1 MCPQIHNKTK
11 NENKNSEIYL
21 NTKNM
26 NEKEGVVVIT
36 VKQHLCVDCRN
47 VRWSPAANSN
57 LSVVLPITRLT
68 LTLTLTQSRDLNP
81 RCGMRD
87 LKKSFTKGTLSEEN
101 YTVASSSSSWWS
113 LSSLSQIL
121 AMEEMLCHERFRK

>member
-1 MCPQIHNKTK
+1 
-11 NENKNSEIYL
+11 
-21 NTKNM
+21 M

-68 LTLTLTQSRDLNP
+68 LALTQSRDLNP
-81 RCGMRD
+81 RCEMRD

-101 YTVASSSSSWWS
+101 YTVASTSSSW
-113 LSSLSQIL
+113 
-121 AMEEMLCHERFRK
+121 